1 MISYQW
7 DSQSIMVKVKD
18 KLRQAG
24 YKVWMD
30 VEHMSKNI
38 QMIGYQVKT
47 FLIDPK
53 STIIFPPENV
63 VCFFTSAAYIQVH
76 FRLGLFMEAANM
88 DPDQTTHI
96 GPI

>member
-30 VEHMSKNI
+30 VEHMSKFD
-38 QMIGYQVKT
+38 YY
-47 FLIDPK
+47 FLHATGNQAIEWQSESAYYLDYITVT
-53 STIIFPPENV
+53 SDLSQISIFLYTDTCINL
-63 VCFFTSAAYIQVH
+63 Y
-76 FRLGLFMEAANM
+76 
-88 DPDQTTHI
+88 
-96 GPI
+96 

>member
-30 VEHMSKNI
+30 VEHMSKYI
-38 QMIGYQVKT
+38 Q
-47 FLIDPK
+47 LIDRL
-53 STIIFPPENV
+53 SSEN
-63 VCFFTSAAYIQVH
+63 FS
-76 FRLGLFMEAANM
+76 
-88 DPDQTTHI
+88 D
-96 GPI
+96 